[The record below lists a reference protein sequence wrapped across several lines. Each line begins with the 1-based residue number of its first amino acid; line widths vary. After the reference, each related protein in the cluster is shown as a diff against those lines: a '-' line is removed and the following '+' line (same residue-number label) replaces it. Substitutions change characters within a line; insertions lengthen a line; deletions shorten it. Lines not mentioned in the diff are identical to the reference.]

1 MDIWRI
7 LEVEKTS
14 DKSVIKKAYRQK
26 LKQTRPDD
34 DEKAFIELRNA
45 YEEALEYAEYYEE
58 YDEEYDEEYEEYDEE
73 LYESEYTQEFSEISP
88 KQEAVIRRELL
99 LEEWS
104 KALCEFIDELV

>member
-58 YDEEYDEEYEEYDEE
+58 YDEEYEE